1 MGDWSKQKFSK
12 GHPIFLHKVKVMQG
26 YKLGTMDGEIGNVK
40 DFYFDD
46 QHWTVR
52 YMVVNTGNWLSGRQ
66 VLISPY
72 SMVTVD
78 EFEKTI
84 VTQLT
89 KKQIEDSPSLE
100 KHKPISRRF
109 EMAYC
114 GYYGWPAYC
123 YGGYNWGAYRRPLF
137 SGDKKADLV
146 KDEAGW
152 EAGWE
157 ADMRSTK
164 R

>member
-1 MGDWSKQKFSK
+1 M
-12 GHPIFLHKVKVMQG
+12 LRKVKVMQG
-26 YKLGTMDGEIGNVK
+26 YKLGTIDGEIGNVK

-84 VTQLT
+84 VTQLN
-89 KKQIEDSPSLE
+89 KKQIEDSPSLDA
-100 KHKPISRRF
+100 I
-109 EMAYC
+109 
-114 GYYGWPAYC
+114 
-123 YGGYNWGAYRRPLF
+123 N
-137 SGDKKADLV
+137 V
-146 KDEAGW
+146 KIAQCHHG
-152 EAGWE
+152 
-157 ADMRSTK
+157 
-164 R
+164 